1 MKNGSVEAL
10 LQSQKLVKKS
20 YTQELREREEVK
32 NKEDLDV
39 SSCICGNCPT
49 RNTFGVQDM
58 GATLPCPYYECKG
71 CGIDSRNSGVWAYP
85 GEWKKAAKGWEV
97 FICNLKDRY
106 AKDKK

>member
-1 MKNGSVEAL
+1 MKNGSAEAL

-20 YTQELREREEVK
+20 YTQ
-32 NKEDLDV
+32 DLDIT
-39 SSCICGNCPT
+39 SCICGESPT

-85 GEWKKAAKGWEV
+85 GEWGKAAKGWEV
-97 FICNLKDRY
+97 FISNLKGRIND
-106 AKDKK
+106 